1 MGAGQAADARAALEA
16 AARVLEL
23 RVVFDRDEIGVGE
36 LRGPFLLG
44 RAVHD
49 GGERRDVLLRGD
61 GHGGHDDE
69 RRLGHAEMRS
79 LRVVMPPRRRG
90 STERSFNTVDK
101 RFQHPAHRWRLDF
114 FSKVNSTFA
123 SHLARFPDFFFES
136 EFPRFDRPT
145 QL

>member
-1 MGAGQAADARAALEA
+1 MGVGQAADARAALEA

-79 LRVVMPPRRRG
+79 LRVVMPPRRV
-90 STERSFNTVDK
+90 TKIFNIPRTVGDSIFFRK
-101 RFQHPAHRWRLDF
+101 LTRLSRVIWLGFQRF
-114 FSKVNSTFA
+114 FSKVNSRVLIGRHD
-123 SHLARFPDFFFES
+123 S
-136 EFPRFDRPT
+136 
-145 QL
+145 